1 MHCLEGCLWSHT
13 WMVSFISSPSRNVL
27 KRLFF
32 LLKTENQPINSQF
45 HNIPHYCTWFHTIDS
60 ILTSQFCDSVC
71 DSAIGEITGPY
82 FLSVHAH
89 SYVTHRGSYSI
100 CGGCAELSV
109 FLSESCIPGKFLG
122 AKPTFLGWNSCW
134 NLVLQSPEC
143 NSLKPWPFTL
153 LLPSSTMSSVLIVS
167 VQVLHRRSQF
177 CVANPRHYYTSVASA
192 VTSDP
197 LRLLRSSDWSSEL
210 FAASPLT
217 LFYILL
223 LLRIASW
230 HLLASWISE
239 WRQRCIWKLIHCR
252 S

>member
-1 MHCLEGCLWSHT
+1 MFILT
-13 WMVSFISSPSRNVL
+13 WHIADPIAAADVL
-27 KRLFF
+27 NSLFF
-32 LLKTENQPINSQF
+32 
-45 HNIPHYCTWFHTIDS
+45 
-60 ILTSQFCDSVC
+60 
-71 DSAIGEITGPY
+71 
-82 FLSVHAH
+82 FLSSA
-89 SYVTHRGSYSI
+89 
-100 CGGCAELSV
+100 
-109 FLSESCIPGKFLG
+109 SEGIFRHKTYFFRWW
-122 AKPTFLGWNSCW
+122 ANSSW
-134 NLVLQSPEC
+134 NLVLIAMPSPEC
-143 NSLKPWPFTL
+143 NSIKPWPLTL

-177 CVANPRHYYTSVASA
+177 FVANPRRYYTSITSA

-239 WRQRCIWKLIHCR
+239 WRQWCIWKLIHCP